1 MMAQTDNELMRRA
14 GQGEL
19 PAYRQLVVRHLSR
32 SVGFAQRMLGSRADA
47 EDVVQDVFLKVWE
60 QAPSWRPRA
69 AFSTWLY
76 RVLYNACLDHKR
88 KVVPFAAVEMEQIE
102 DSAPSPASQ
111 CEQSQQVRQVQKA
124 LAVLPERQRAALVLS
139 YYDELSNQAAA
150 EVMGV
155 ALGAFQQLLFRAR
168 QALREKMVDEPS
180 EKRNGRT
187 G

>member
-1 MMAQTDNELMRRA
+1 MMAQTDHELMRRA

-19 PAYRQLVVRHLSR
+19 PAYRQLVARHLDR
-32 SVGFAQRMLGSRADA
+32 SVAFSQRMLGSRADA
-47 EDVVQDVFLKVWE
+47 EDVVQEVFLKVWE
-60 QAPSWRPRA
+60 QAPSWQPRA

-88 KVVPFAAVEMEQIE
+88 KVVPFTVVEMEQLE
-102 DSAPSPASQ
+102 DSSPTPDRQ
-111 CEQSQQVRQVQKA
+111 CEQSQQARQVQQA
-124 LAVLPERQRAALVLS
+124 LALLPARQRSALVLS

-168 QALREKMVDEPS
+168 QALRENMAQEALERK
-180 EKRNGRT
+180 NGRT